1 MRFREVSSTAV
12 FVSAVGLFVLS
23 ACASA
28 PPEPARRLTATDS
41 GRLSFTVRQGFSTVT
56 LDGNLLLPDGQGPFP
71 AVVLLHGCAGV
82 TSTVGGWVDAL
93 LGWNY
98 ATFVVDSLT
107 GRGFREVCTQY
118 LALPSEA
125 RVPDGYSAL
134 HLLATH
140 PRIDPART
148 ALMGF
153 SHGAATTIMAAEA
166 FAARRHTRSDGP
178 RFRAFFAFYPRCLN
192 ALQGR
197 RTAGPLRI
205 HTAELDDWTPA
216 RECVELAAMLKR
228 GGNDV
233 ETTVYPGAYHAFDAV
248 GAPAYRRLA
257 NVQNWATGRLQ
268 YGATVGYSREATE
281 AAREKVRA
289 ELTGLVETARPL
301 ERGPFH
307 D

>member
-1 MRFREVSSTAV
+1 ML
-12 FVSAVGLFVLS
+12 GLFFLS

-93 LGWNY
+93 LGWKY

-140 PRIDPART
+140 PRIDPARI

-192 ALQGR
+192 AFQGG

-205 HTAELDDWTPA
+205 HTGELDDWTPA
-216 RECVELAAMLKR
+216 WECVELAAMLKR
-228 GGNDV
+228 GANDV
-233 ETTVYPGAYHAFDAV
+233 EATVYPG
-248 GAPAYRRLA
+248 AYRRLA

-289 ELTGLVETARPL
+289 ELTGLVEKARPL
-301 ERGPFH
+301 
-307 D
+307 

>member
-1 MRFREVSSTAV
+1 
-12 FVSAVGLFVLS
+12 
-23 ACASA
+23 
-28 PPEPARRLTATDS
+28 
-41 GRLSFTVRQGFSTVT
+41 
-56 LDGNLLLPDGQGPFP
+56 
-71 AVVLLHGCAGV
+71 
-82 TSTVGGWVDAL
+82 
-93 LGWNY
+93 
-98 ATFVVDSLT
+98 
-107 GRGFREVCTQY
+107 
-118 LALPSEA
+118 
-125 RVPDGYSAL
+125 
-134 HLLATH
+134 
-140 PRIDPART
+140 
-148 ALMGF
+148 
-153 SHGAATTIMAAEA
+153 MAAEA

-192 ALQGR
+192 AFQGG

-205 HTAELDDWTPA
+205 HTGELDDWTPA

-233 ETTVYPGAYHAFDAV
+233 GTTVYPGAYHAFDAV

-289 ELTGLVETARPL
+289 ELTGLVEKARPL